1 MRRSPIAAFA
11 LVGLVAASILVGSA
25 RATETLSDRALRR
38 SIVQVRISSS
48 QYEYTRPWVRQAGR
62 TYSVLGLVVPGNRIL
77 VRASDV
83 DRATL
88 LEVTKYSSYEPVLA
102 RVDIMDTEVNL
113 ALLQLESE
121 DGFFT
126 DLLPI
131 PAGADPELGET
142 VTAYKVDQ
150 LFRGY
155 RERVDVTEVDSVADY
170 GFTFLPVM
178 VFRTRESFPGGG
190 ILLSGDRICGFIS
203 YASRDNRVEAIP
215 ALGFDTFRRRA
226 LEQPYSGFVSQGLKL
241 SELVDPV
248 LREYYRM
255 PSGQHGAFVERV
267 LPGTSAYGLLEAGD
281 ILMAVDGVPVDDR
294 GFYEDPAWGRQH
306 ANLLFARRGTE
317 LRRPGDRLS
326 VTVLRAGERRDVQ
339 LNLRAYAGTAER
351 IPWDVDGQPP
361 YLIENGMVFLELSA
375 TLLLQAYG
383 QDWRSKAPELAYLFD
398 TRRYYETPGADR
410 IVILAGVLPGD
421 HTRGYEQVGV
431 MPVTQIAGRPV
442 VNLEEMRRVLH
453 AEAAAGHAT
462 LAIRLSDGRSLHVD
476 LANRDQV
483 NREFLEQYGIPAL
496 SQWD

>member
-226 LEQPYSGFVSQGLKL
+226 LEQP
-241 SELVDPV
+241 
-248 LREYYRM
+248 
-255 PSGQHGAFVERV
+255 
-267 LPGTSAYGLLEAGD
+267 
-281 ILMAVDGVPVDDR
+281 
-294 GFYEDPAWGRQH
+294 
-306 ANLLFARRGTE
+306 
-317 LRRPGDRLS
+317 
-326 VTVLRAGERRDVQ
+326 
-339 LNLRAYAGTAER
+339 
-351 IPWDVDGQPP
+351 
-361 YLIENGMVFLELSA
+361 
-375 TLLLQAYG
+375 
-383 QDWRSKAPELAYLFD
+383 
-398 TRRYYETPGADR
+398 
-410 IVILAGVLPGD
+410 
-421 HTRGYEQVGV
+421 
-431 MPVTQIAGRPV
+431 
-442 VNLEEMRRVLH
+442 
-453 AEAAAGHAT
+453 
-462 LAIRLSDGRSLHVD
+462 
-476 LANRDQV
+476 
-483 NREFLEQYGIPAL
+483 
-496 SQWD
+496 